1 MIRTLNQVK
10 DSQNT
15 MFFDFLEEIYK
26 ESEVPTQE
34 DMNEMQEEFINRE
47 EK

>member
-34 DMNEMQEEFINRE
+34 DMNEMQEEFITRE